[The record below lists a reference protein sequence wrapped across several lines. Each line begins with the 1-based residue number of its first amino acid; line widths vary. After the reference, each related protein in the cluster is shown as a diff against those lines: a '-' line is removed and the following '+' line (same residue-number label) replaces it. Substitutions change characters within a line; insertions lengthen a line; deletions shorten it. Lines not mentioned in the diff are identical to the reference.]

1 MKRMV
6 DEAYGNKKNETVG
19 GAKED
24 WQIGKQNKTRL
35 CTNYF
40 ISYIFFFSCFFLEAD
55 QFAAKFRAMPTG
67 LDMDMESRSM
77 SSKPRKK
84 VPDNIKIHMCSGIFS
99 TLKEKSVKATID
111 RPGFSYATMCLVRE

>member
-1 MKRMV
+1 MV

-40 ISYIFFFSCFFLEAD
+40 ISYIFFFSCFFFRSRSICRQISSHANG
-55 QFAAKFRAMPTG
+55 FGYGHGVKINVVKAAKKGP
-67 LDMDMESRSM
+67 
-77 SSKPRKK
+77 
-84 VPDNIKIHMCSGIFS
+84 
-99 TLKEKSVKATID
+99 
-111 RPGFSYATMCLVRE
+111 